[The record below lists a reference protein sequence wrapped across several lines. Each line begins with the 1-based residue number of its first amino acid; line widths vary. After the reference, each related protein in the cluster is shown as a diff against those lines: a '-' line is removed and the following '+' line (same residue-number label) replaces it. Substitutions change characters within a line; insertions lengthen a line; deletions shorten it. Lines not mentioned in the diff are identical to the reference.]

1 MQGRCMLGR
10 WGHGLECWEDMMLD
24 SECSGQVD
32 GTQAL
37 ALHLVL
43 AGLPCGK
50 GVPLQSWQS

>member
-1 MQGRCMLGR
+1 
-10 WGHGLECWEDMMLD
+10 MLD
-24 SECSGQVD
+24 SKCSGQVD

-50 GVPLQSWQS
+50 GGASAELAELNVSMSVGMFE

>member
-1 MQGRCMLGR
+1 
-10 WGHGLECWEDMMLD
+10 MLD